1 MFGLFSPV
9 QSITPNELT
18 AQLHTRGTQLLDVR
32 EPTEFRAGH
41 IAGAKNVPLGRIA
54 AYVPPTHTKLFVI
67 CRSGARSKR
76 AYKQLKARG
85 LDVTNVAG
93 GMLAWQGRT
102 IS

>member
-1 MFGLFSPV
+1 MFGFSPV
-9 QSITPNELT
+9 HSITPQAL
-18 AQLHTRGTQLLDVR
+18 AQQLRAPGAQLLDVR
-32 EPTEFRAGH
+32 EPSEYRAGH
-41 IAGAKNVPLGRIA
+41 IAGAKNVPLARIGS
-54 AYVPPTHTKLFVI
+54 YTPPANAKLYVI

-76 AYKQLKARG
+76 AYKQLQARG